1 MKSFKS
7 LFLANVKQY
16 IRDGGTVF
24 LTLIFPIILV
34 VIFGFLF
41 NEKTSETAF
50 NIGIVEADNEI
61 YQSVVNTLSE
71 SFNLITYDRSV
82 NMEVLENGEIDI
94 LLALPDIDLEEFKD
108 KEKYE
113 IEVFYDSTKENSVII
128 SGIIKNFFLEFEDT
142 ISGKERKISL
152 IEKSIKDEEK
162 VNRFNYL
169 LPGVLA
175 LTITQLGLLGS
186 LDFLS
191 LREKKIIKSLS
202 VTPLSRRMLFLSE
215 LVLRVIIAF
224 VQTIIILVSARLLFG
239 VTTVGNPIYLI
250 LMVLLGA
257 LAFTSIGYLLISFVN
272 SFVAGNLLLQ
282 IIILIMMFLSGIFF
296 PIETLP
302 AYLKPITKVIPLSY
316 FGDALRQVMLGLK
329 GDYGMHMN
337 IIILSFVLVLS
348 SIITFRLWK
357 WE

>member
-257 LAFTSIGYLLISFVN
+257 LTFTSIGYLLICFVK

-302 AYLKPITKVIPLSY
+302 AYLKSVAKVIPLSY

-329 GDYGMHMN
+329 GDYSMPMN
-337 IIILSFVLVLS
+337 IIILSFVLVIS
-348 SIITFRLWK
+348 SIITTRLWK

>member
-257 LAFTSIGYLLISFVN
+257 LTFTSIGYLLICFVK

-282 IIILIMMFLSGIFF
+282 IIILIMMFYQVYF
-296 PIETLP
+296 P
-302 AYLKPITKVIPLSY
+302 
-316 FGDALRQVMLGLK
+316 
-329 GDYGMHMN
+329 H
-337 IIILSFVLVLS
+337 
-348 SIITFRLWK
+348 
-357 WE
+357 

>member
-24 LTLIFPIILV
+24 LTLIFPVVLV
-34 VIFGFLF
+34 LIFGFLF

-61 YQSVVNTLSE
+61 YQSVVNTLSG

-94 LLALPDIDLEEFKD
+94 LLALPDIDFEELKD

-128 SGIIKNFFLEFEDT
+128 SGIIKNFFLELEDT

-152 IEKSIKDEEK
+152 FEKSIKDEEK

-215 LVLRVIIAF
+215 LILRVIIAF
-224 VQTIIILVSARLLFG
+224 VQTIIILVSAKLLFG
-239 VTTVGNPIYLI
+239 VTAVGNPIYLI

-302 AYLKPITKVIPLSY
+302 AYLKSVAKVIPLSY

-329 GDYGMHMN
+329 GDYSMPMN
-337 IIILSFVLVLS
+337 IIILSFVLVIS
-348 SIITFRLWK
+348 SIITTRLWK

>member
-1 MKSFKS
+1 M
-7 LFLANVKQY
+7 
-16 IRDGGTVF
+16 
-24 LTLIFPIILV
+24 
-34 VIFGFLF
+34 
-41 NEKTSETAF
+41 
-50 NIGIVEADNEI
+50 
-61 YQSVVNTLSE
+61 
-71 SFNLITYDRSV
+71 
-82 NMEVLENGEIDI
+82 
-94 LLALPDIDLEEFKD
+94 
-108 KEKYE
+108 
-113 IEVFYDSTKENSVII
+113 
-128 SGIIKNFFLEFEDT
+128 
-142 ISGKERKISL
+142 
-152 IEKSIKDEEK
+152 
-162 VNRFNYL
+162 
-169 LPGVLA
+169 LA
-175 LTITQLGLLGS
+175 LTITQWAIGLTG
-186 LDFLS
+186 FLS

-257 LAFTSIGYLLISFVN
+257 LTFTSIGYLLICFVK